1 MVIQADHR
9 GRIHP
14 VSSTSM
20 DHLDEL
26 RVATA
31 SSLPLNGLA
40 PRTYARDHATFEAL
54 SNQRGLIADWLVDR
68 LSSSRTA
75 PLSVLTV
82 GCGGGALDAGSRRL
96 GAFAW
101 RVFLLVCAGQ
111 AILRTASVAVRAICR
126 LDARGHGHIA
136 DSVGAANAER

>member
-1 MVIQADHR
+1 
-9 GRIHP
+9 

-54 SNQRGLIADWLVDR
+54 SSQRGLIADCSW
-68 LSSSRTA
+68 
-75 PLSVLTV
+75 
-82 GCGGGALDAGSRRL
+82 
-96 GAFAW
+96 
-101 RVFLLVCAGQ
+101 
-111 AILRTASVAVRAICR
+111 TASAHRASGRAVGEYPAIGIGCATHIVGRAGR
-126 LDARGHGHIA
+126 PDWP
-136 DSVGAANAER
+136 V

>member
-1 MVIQADHR
+1 
-9 GRIHP
+9 
-14 VSSTSM
+14 M

-54 SNQRGLIADWLVDR
+54 SNAASLRIARGPPELIAH
-68 LSSSRTA
+68 RT
-75 PLSVLTV
+75 PVSLDC

-96 GAFAW
+96 GAFAR

-111 AILRTASVAVRAICR
+111 AILRTASVAVRAMCR

>member
-9 GRIHP
+9 EQIHP

-31 SSLPLNGLA
+31 SSLPPNGLA

-68 LSSSRTA
+68 LSSSRT
-75 PLSVLTV
+75 PVSLD
-82 GCGGGALDAGSRRL
+82 CGLRRRCARRWFTQAGSVCVEGLPAGLRRSGDFADGVL
-96 GAFAW
+96 GCPCDVRPGCPRA
-101 RVFLLVCAGQ
+101 
-111 AILRTASVAVRAICR
+111 RTYS
-126 LDARGHGHIA
+126 G
-136 DSVGAANAER
+136 

>member
-1 MVIQADHR
+1 
-9 GRIHP
+9 

-54 SNQRGLIADWLVDR
+54 SSQRGLIADWLAGR
-68 LSSSRTA
+68 LSSSRIA
-75 PLSVLTV
+75 PLTGPSEGSNRRLSGSRTRNSIRTRLQPKS
-82 GCGGGALDAGSRRL
+82 CEAGSSPL
-96 GAFAW
+96 KP
-101 RVFLLVCAGQ
+101 
-111 AILRTASVAVRAICR
+111 
-126 LDARGHGHIA
+126 
-136 DSVGAANAER
+136 

>member
-1 MVIQADHR
+1 
-9 GRIHP
+9 
-14 VSSTSM
+14 M

-54 SNQRGLIADWLVDR
+54 SNQHGLIADWLVDR
-68 LSSSRTA
+68 LSSSRT
-75 PLSVLTV
+75 LVSLD
-82 GCGGGALDAGSRRL
+82 CGLRRRCARTWFTQAGSV
-96 GAFAW
+96 AW
-101 RVFLLVCAGQ
+101 MVFLLVCAGQ
-111 AILRTASVAVRAICR
+111 AILRTASVAVRAMCGP
-126 LDARGHGHIA
+126 DARGHGHIA

>member
-1 MVIQADHR
+1 
-9 GRIHP
+9 
-14 VSSTSM
+14 M
-20 DHLDEL
+20 DHLDEP

-68 LSSSRTA
+68 IADRLVDRLSSSRTA

-82 GCGGGALDAGSRRL
+82 GCGGGALEAGSRRL

>member
-1 MVIQADHR
+1 
-9 GRIHP
+9 

-54 SNQRGLIADWLVDR
+54 SSQRGLIADCSW
-68 LSSSRTA
+68 TA
-75 PLSVLTV
+75 
-82 GCGGGALDAGSRRL
+82 
-96 GAFAW
+96 
-101 RVFLLVCAGQ
+101 
-111 AILRTASVAVRAICR
+111 
-126 LDARGHGHIA
+126 
-136 DSVGAANAER
+136 

>member
-1 MVIQADHR
+1 M
-9 GRIHP
+9 
-14 VSSTSM
+14 SSTSM

-68 LSSSRTA
+68 LSSSRT
-75 PLSVLTV
+75 PVSLD
-82 GCGGGALDAGSRRL
+82 CGLRRRCARTWFTQAGSVCVEGLPAGLRRS
-96 GAFAW
+96 GDFAD
-101 RVFLLVCAGQ
+101 G
-111 AILRTASVAVRAICR
+111 VRGCPCHVR
-126 LDARGHGHIA
+126 PGGPRARM
-136 DSVGAANAER
+136 

>member
-1 MVIQADHR
+1 
-9 GRIHP
+9 
-14 VSSTSM
+14 M

-40 PRTYARDHATFEAL
+40 PRTYARDHATSGAL

-68 LSSSRTA
+68 LSSSRT
-75 PLSVLTV
+75 PVSLD
-82 GCGGGALDAGSRRL
+82 CGLRRRCARTWFTQAGSVCVEGLPAGLRRS
-96 GAFAW
+96 GD
-101 RVFLLVCAGQ
+101 
-111 AILRTASVAVRAICR
+111 LRTASVAVRAMCGP
-126 LDARGHGHIA
+126 DARGHGHIA

>member
-1 MVIQADHR
+1 
-9 GRIHP
+9 
-14 VSSTSM
+14 M

-82 GCGGGALDAGSRRL
+82 GCGGGALELVHAGWERLRGGSSCWFAQVRRFCGRRPWL
-96 GAFAW
+96 SVRCAAW
-101 RVFLLVCAGQ
+101 MPAGTD
-111 AILRTASVAVRAICR
+111 I
-126 LDARGHGHIA
+126 
-136 DSVGAANAER
+136 

>member
-1 MVIQADHR
+1 
-9 GRIHP
+9 
-14 VSSTSM
+14 M

-68 LSSSRTA
+68 LSSSRIPASRARRMTA
-75 PLSVLTV
+75 TPAPSGSASLSESLN
-82 GCGGGALDAGSRRL
+82 
-96 GAFAW
+96 
-101 RVFLLVCAGQ
+101 RVQ
-111 AILRTASVAVRAICR
+111 R
-126 LDARGHGHIA
+126 
-136 DSVGAANAER
+136 

>member
-1 MVIQADHR
+1 
-9 GRIHP
+9 
-14 VSSTSM
+14 M

-101 RVFLLVCAGQ
+101 RGLPAG
-111 AILRTASVAVRAICR
+111 LRRSG
-126 LDARGHGHIA
+126 DFA
-136 DSVGAANAER
+136 DGVGAANAER

>member
-1 MVIQADHR
+1 
-9 GRIHP
+9 
-14 VSSTSM
+14 M

-31 SSLPLNGLA
+31 SSLPLNRLA

-54 SNQRGLIADWLVDR
+54 SNHRGLFADWPVDR

-75 PLSVLTV
+75 PLSVLTL
-82 GCGGGALDAGSRRL
+82 GCGGGAPDAGSRRL

-111 AILRTASVAVRAICR
+111 AILRTASVAVRAMR
-126 LDARGHGHIA
+126 GPDAPGHRHIA

>member
-1 MVIQADHR
+1 
-9 GRIHP
+9 

-54 SNQRGLIADWLVDR
+54 PINAALLRIGSW
-68 LSSSRTA
+68 TA
-75 PLSVLTV
+75 
-82 GCGGGALDAGSRRL
+82 
-96 GAFAW
+96 
-101 RVFLLVCAGQ
+101 
-111 AILRTASVAVRAICR
+111 
-126 LDARGHGHIA
+126 
-136 DSVGAANAER
+136 

>member
-1 MVIQADHR
+1 
-9 GRIHP
+9 
-14 VSSTSM
+14 M

-54 SNQRGLIADWLVDR
+54 SNQPGLIADWLVDRIADWLVDR

-75 PLSVLTV
+75 PLSVFD
-82 GCGGGALDAGSRRL
+82 CGLRR
-96 GAFAW
+96 
-101 RVFLLVCAGQ
+101 RCD
-111 AILRTASVAVRAICR
+111 RRR
-126 LDARGHGHIA
+126 PDARGHGHIA
-136 DSVGAANAER
+136 DSVGAANAES